1 MNSAI
6 FIMKQL
12 WQTWTDFNNFSTAAT
27 GINDW

>member
-1 MNSAI
+1 
-6 FIMKQL
+6 MKQL